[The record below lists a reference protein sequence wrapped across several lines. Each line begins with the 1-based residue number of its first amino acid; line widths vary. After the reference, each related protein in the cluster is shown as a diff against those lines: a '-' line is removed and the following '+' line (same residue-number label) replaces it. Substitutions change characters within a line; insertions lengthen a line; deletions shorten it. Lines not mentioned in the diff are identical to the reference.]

1 MKAMALLANYY
12 GTVRQSRKSEQK
24 REMFMKRLDIDSELC
39 SCKYNS
45 CHTPEVTIWCVCVCL
60 FVDSICINYYIITY
74 VYHTAWLTYMYE
86 LFWFP
91 HIICTYAEGIE

>member
-45 CHTPEVTIWCVCVCL
+45 YHTPEVTIWCLSFGVQLVPLNTWHGCS
-60 FVDSICINYYIITY
+60 DSITMEH
-74 VYHTAWLTYMYE
+74 VL
-86 LFWFP
+86 
-91 HIICTYAEGIE
+91 